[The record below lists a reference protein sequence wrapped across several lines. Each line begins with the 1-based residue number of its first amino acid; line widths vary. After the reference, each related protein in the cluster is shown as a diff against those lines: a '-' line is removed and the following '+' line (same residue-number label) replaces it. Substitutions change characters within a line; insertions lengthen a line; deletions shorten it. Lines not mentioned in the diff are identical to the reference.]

1 MTISI
6 VIPAYNEEKRIGLT
20 LDSIFSYI
28 SKNKDII
35 EILIVLNNCTDD
47 TIGVVYK
54 YTLLDN
60 RFKYIDCGILENKK
74 VSNTKGYAIKVGL
87 KESIGDYVLFMDAD
101 SSTDI
106 SELNK
111 FIPFL
116 KNGYDCVIGSR
127 YLPDSV
133 ISIKQSVFRI
143 FASRAGNLLI
153 RLLILPN
160 IKDTQCGFK
169 IFKREVINRVYND
182 LKIDGF
188 SFDIEIL
195 YLIKKYG
202 FKIKEI
208 GIYWKNMNHS
218 TVTLKHFLITFKDL
232 ILIYL
237 RK

>member
-6 VIPAYNEEKRIGLT
+6 VIPAYNEEKRIGKT
-20 LDSIFSYI
+20 LDIIFSYI

-35 EILIVLNNCTDD
+35 EILVILNNCRDD
-47 TIGVVYK
+47 TIGVVRK

-74 VSNTKGYAIKVGL
+74 VSNTKGYAIRVGL

-101 SSTDI
+101 SSTDV

-111 FIPFL
+111 FSPFL
-116 KNGYDCVIGSR
+116 TNGYDCVIGSR
-127 YLPDSV
+127 YLPDSK
-133 ISIKQSVFRI
+133 INIKQSNFRI
-143 FASRAGNLLI
+143 FASRIGNFLIQLLV
-153 RLLILPN
+153 LPN

-169 IFKREVINRVYND
+169 IFSREVINKVYND

-202 FKIKEI
+202 FKTKEI
-208 GIYWKNMNHS
+208 GIYWGNMDRS
-218 TVTLKHFLITFKDL
+218 TVKLKHFWFTLNDL
-232 ILIYL
+232 ISIYL

>member
-20 LDSIFSYI
+20 LDAIFSYI

-35 EILIVLNNCTDD
+35 EILIILNNCTDD
-47 TIGVVYK
+47 TIGVVCK
-54 YTLLDN
+54 YTILDK

-116 KNGYDCVIGSR
+116 NNSYDCVIGSR

-133 ISIKQSVFRI
+133 ISIKQSIFRI
-143 FASRAGNLLI
+143 FASRIGNILI
-153 RLLILPN
+153 QLLILPN

-169 IFKREVINRVYND
+169 IFKRKVIDRVYND

-232 ILIYL
+232 ISIYL